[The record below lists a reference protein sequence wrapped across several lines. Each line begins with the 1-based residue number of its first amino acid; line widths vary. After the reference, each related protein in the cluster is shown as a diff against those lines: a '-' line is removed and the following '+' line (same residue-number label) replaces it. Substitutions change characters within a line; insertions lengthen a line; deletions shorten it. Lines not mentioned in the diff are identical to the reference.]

1 MLGVGCCWYGIDET
15 YEILVQCMCN
25 LAEGQDGTIS
35 VPSLDTGDELSVDAA
50 AFAEL
55 KLCKAFTLA

>member
-1 MLGVGCCWYGIDET
+1 MG
-15 YEILVQCMCN
+15 N
-25 LAEGQDGTIS
+25 LAKGQDGTIS

-55 KLCKAFTLA
+55 KLRKAFTLA

>member
-1 MLGVGCCWYGIDET
+1 
-15 YEILVQCMCN
+15 MCN

-55 KLCKAFTLA
+55 KLRKAFTLA

>member
-1 MLGVGCCWYGIDET
+1 MS
-15 YEILVQCMCN
+15 N

-35 VPSLDTGDELSVDAA
+35 VPSLDTGDELPVDAA

-55 KLCKAFTLA
+55 KLRKAFTFA

>member
-1 MLGVGCCWYGIDET
+1 
-15 YEILVQCMCN
+15 MCN

-35 VPSLDTGDELSVDAA
+35 VSSLDTGDELSVDAA

-55 KLCKAFTLA
+55 MLRKAFTLA